1 LCPGYPYPLE
11 EGILQ
16 MLARVTINNGFLMD
30 SFGDGKNL
38 VKKMEE
44 KFGVKQR
51 KEKSKRKENA

>member
-1 LCPGYPYPLE
+1 
-11 EGILQ
+11 

-44 KFGVKQR
+44 KFGIKQR